1 MEFGKQIKKL
11 RQEAQ
16 LSQEELAERIYVS
29 RQTISNW
36 ENDKSYPD
44 VNSLVLLSETF
55 QISLDKLIKG
65 DIEIMKDVIQ
75 KEEIEKMNR
84 YGGIYTMM
92 LIASAVSAV
101 PLFMLLG
108 VWALIPW
115 GIIWGIAMYFAFML
129 EKIKKDND
137 VQTYKEIVAFSE
149 GQLLDDIQKQR
160 EIGKRQFRLMNVLK
174 DTAYPVGRQD
184 RHFYFRL
191 FLLLRK
197 ASNAITRLPKA
208 HNNVNMPMKIE
219 RISKAVICA
228 TSLPMYSGKPVIR
241 CWEATTLSWVLSY
254 GLRHATNISFFP
266 P

>member
-1 MEFGKQIKKL
+1 MSMQGGEEMELGKQIKKH
-11 RQEAQ
+11 RQEVQ
-16 LSQEELAERIYVS
+16 LSQEELAERVYVS

-65 DIEIMKDVIQ
+65 DIEVMKDVIQ

-174 DTAYPVGRQD
+174 DTAYPVDQTG
-184 RHFYFRL
+184 
-191 FLLLRK
+191 
-197 ASNAITRLPKA
+197 
-208 HNNVNMPMKIE
+208 
-219 RISKAVICA
+219 
-228 TSLPMYSGKPVIR
+228 
-241 CWEATTLSWVLSY
+241 
-254 GLRHATNISFFP
+254 
-266 P
+266 